1 MWVRINFCL
10 ISDVALYS
18 IEIRS
23 RCNNKQFHCECNN
36 IDLKSS
42 QKCWPLD
49 ERTLP
54 FLGQYL
60 AVVYDSFHP
69 DPIMEDKFNLEA
81 FTHHWRRHSTSTRLS
96 PLINWLQ
103 ISRNML
109 KFPLLVTSSKDPMV
123 NTPIWKKKKNY
134 KSSSSSKILSRKARS
149 RWLPAPAVNV
159 SSVMHKLYLCFALF
173 VLLNWIFILSY
184 YSYQGNRQTDRGNG
198 CLWMVVTPAFFKIS
212 MNVIQLIIISKLL
225 ITVNSFLCEFP

>member
-1 MWVRINFCL
+1 MYRYIILENKAQYYPKF
-10 ISDVALYS
+10 
-18 IEIRS
+18 RS
-23 RCNNKQFHCECNN
+23 N
-36 IDLKSS
+36 IFI
-42 QKCWPLD
+42 
-49 ERTLP
+49 T
-54 FLGQYL
+54 FY
-60 AVVYDSFHP
+60 F
-69 DPIMEDKFNLEA
+69 FNILL
-81 FTHHWRRHSTSTRLS
+81 ST
-96 PLINWLQ
+96 LINWLQ

-173 VLLNWIFILSY
+173 VLLNLIFIASD

-198 CLWMVVTPAFFKIS
+198 YLWSWCCDGSYNSLLQNIDECNPINHYFKL
-212 MNVIQLIIISKLL
+212 LIIINSYLNANFCRTLQWFPITRLL
-225 ITVNSFLCEFP
+225 PTPVPYQSSCTGNVSTVLSYSYKQLIQLLYFN